1 MCTSSAQSAS
11 SSSCPAVAPLALA
24 DRHSPSKFKNIAND
38 EKTPNKRI
46 KAKSAKDEKTPNK
59 RIKAKSA
66 KEIFKDDYIAR
77 RRGIGETVLVTSKSF
92 WESLKEEWES
102 LEPQRKEVYERL
114 AQTNKSEAK
123 TQRSQA
129 TAADVSQSSQCSTLV
144 ARQATS
150 AVDHVLVGQWS

>member
-1 MCTSSAQSAS
+1 M
-11 SSSCPAVAPLALA
+11 
-24 DRHSPSKFKNIAND
+24 
-38 EKTPNKRI
+38 
-46 KAKSAKDEKTPNK
+46 
-59 RIKAKSA
+59 
-66 KEIFKDDYIAR
+66 
-77 RRGIGETVLVTSKSF
+77 LVTSKSF

-114 AQTNKSEAK
+114 AQANKSEAK

-129 TAADVSQSSQCSTLV
+129 TAADVSHSSQCSMLV